1 MAVLILQ
8 PEGRRVF
15 TTLQLRHEA
24 QRTLRRVMMRFG
36 FGWGGGRGNEPPKEH
51 GGLRNLPR
59 LMRTA
64 FAMVWEADR
73 RRAIESFS
81 LQIALGIATGI
92 QLLITRNL
100 IAAVLEPTVSTDPS
114 PLVTNLV
121 AMVLVETT
129 SQFASLYQQQQQQV
143 LMEQIQRRAG
153 LRVVDVAS
161 KVDMAQFD
169 TPAFQD
175 RLTRAQQAMGRLFQV
190 TFSTISLIR
199 SLATIAGVA
208 AALFILEPLLL
219 VVIVIGFVPT
229 WLTSMAI
236 SRRVHQFTW
245 EMTPNDRKRG
255 YVMSLF
261 TGRDQAKEVRVFGLA
276 RYLRALYQKLSDE
289 RLARLIQHM
298 KDRSRLSFIGSLA
311 SSVLQAVGYGL
322 LAYLTVTGQLGLPE
336 AGAAA
341 AAAGQLRGSLGG
353 LVGAASGLY
362 ESSLFLYDAEI
373 FLGLLAT
380 LKLRHGTLPAPER
393 FDRITVESVTF
404 SYPSSIP
411 PPSASSE
418 PAKPD
423 TVFGGPITVELP
435 YGGPMRPPSPGG
447 PPAISG
453 GPRRMMVRR
462 APDQHP
468 ALRDVSL
475 EIRAGEVIALVGE
488 NGSGKTTLAKLL
500 SGLYRPDRG
509 HVRWDGVDVAD
520 MEPDEFHGRVAVLF
534 QDFAR
539 FMLTA
544 KENIGL
550 GRVERIEDV
559 DAIVDAAERSG
570 ADRFIRDWENGYDT
584 VLGPVFVGG
593 KDISIGQ
600 WQRIA
605 LARAF
610 FRDAPLVILDEPT
623 AALDARAEH
632 DLFERMRDL
641 FRGRAV
647 LLISHR
653 FSSVRSA
660 DRIYVMHEGEIV
672 EHGTH
677 AQLMTLGGRYAELF
691 TMQAKAYFPE
701 EYGVALSGD

>member
-1 MAVLILQ
+1 
-8 PEGRRVF
+8 
-15 TTLQLRHEA
+15 
-24 QRTLRRVMMRFG
+24 MMRFG

-64 FAMVWEADR
+64 FLMVFEADR
-73 RRAIESFS
+73 RRASEAFA
-81 LQIALGIATGI
+81 LQVVLGIATGI

-100 IAAVLEPTVSTDPS
+100 IAAVLDPRVARDPS
-114 PLVTNLV
+114 PLVTQL
-121 AMVLVETT
+121 ALMVVVETT
-129 SQFASLYQQQQQQV
+129 SQFVSLYQQQQQQV

-161 KVDMAQFD
+161 QVDMAQFD
-169 TPAFQD
+169 TPEFQD

-190 TFSTISLIR
+190 TFSTIGLVR
-199 SLATIAGVA
+199 NLATILGVA
-208 AALFILEPLLL
+208 VALFLLEPLLL
-219 VVIVIGFVPT
+219 IVIVIGFVPT
-229 WLTSMAI
+229 WITSMAI

-261 TGRDQAKEVRVFGLA
+261 TGRDQAKEVRVFGLTK
-276 RYLRALYQKLSDE
+276 YLRALYELLSDE
-289 RLARLIQHM
+289 RLARLLQHLR
-298 KDRSRLSFIGSLA
+298 DRARLSFLGSLG
-311 SSVLQAVGYGL
+311 SSLLQAVGYGL
-322 LAYLTVTGQLGLPE
+322 LGYLTVTGRLGLPE

-341 AAAGQLRGSLGG
+341 AAAGQLRGGLGG
-353 LVGAASGLY
+353 LVGSATQLY
-362 ESSLFLYDAEI
+362 ESSLFLFDAEI
-373 FLGLLAT
+373 FLGVLAA
-380 LKLRHGTLPAPER
+380 LRLQRGTAAAPER
-393 FDRITVESVTF
+393 FDRITVEHVEF
-404 SYPSSIP
+404 SYPSSLP
-411 PPSASSE
+411 TPSADETPTPMLS
-418 PAKPD
+418 
-423 TVFGGPITVELP
+423 GPIAMEIG
-435 YGGPMRPPSPGG
+435 YGGPVRMPSAGG
-447 PPAISG
+447 PPAIG
-453 GPRRMMVRR
+453 GGARVMMRRREPQR
-462 APDQHP
+462 P

-475 EIRAGEVIALVGE
+475 EIGAGEVVALVGE
-488 NGSGKTTLAKLL
+488 NGSGKTTLAKVL
-500 SGLYRPDRG
+500 SGLYRPERG
-509 HVRWDGVDVAD
+509 SVRWDGVDVATMD
-520 MEPDEFHGRVAVLF
+520 PDDLHRRVAVLF

-550 GRVERIEDV
+550 GRVERIDDIE
-559 DAIVDAAERSG
+559 AIVDAAERSG
-570 ADRFIRDWENGYDT
+570 AHRFVSEWENGYDT

-632 DLFERMRDL
+632 DLFDRMRQL
-641 FRGRAV
+641 FVGRAV

-672 EHGTH
+672 EQGTH
-677 AQLMTLGGRYAELF
+677 GELMALGGRYAELF
-691 TMQAKAYFPE
+691 SMQAKAYFPE
-701 EYGVALSGD
+701 EYGGDARPVVVERTRAS